1 MNRAED
7 FSPGQTVRFCDSGQ
21 TAEVV
26 TVNRNGTVDVRM
38 QAFGLTIVRTVEPH
52 TIDPLSSDLT
62 PERPKARGA
71 TSKPEPARK
80 SAQDGILDATP
91 VPTTDDELLGY
102 VDAPSGRV
110 WLFDIGL
117 GPEAARGGVSVA
129 GLPTEGRLEVR
140 GRRLGVGDW
149 RHSWS
154 SVALLVRPGRPVT
167 ASEVIGSVPVDC
179 ARLAFFD
186 DRALGLWQHEE
197 ALDGL
202 ADVVFWGGPD
212 ADELARAMDA
222 PGIAGEGFGW
232 TDLPVAE
239 AARRADAVHALG
251 DANRWRFACDLR
263 PHSHHFQ
270 LLAQIRAT
278 ETGSGTVL
286 LDGTAACGFNTS
298 WGDGRY
304 PVICDRD
311 GDGDVVSLRVALAP
325 RE

>member
-154 SVALLVRPGRPVT
+154 SVALLVRPGR
-167 ASEVIGSVPVDC
+167 S
-179 ARLAFFD
+179 R
-186 DRALGLWQHEE
+186 
-197 ALDGL
+197 
-202 ADVVFWGGPD
+202 
-212 ADELARAMDA
+212 
-222 PGIAGEGFGW
+222 
-232 TDLPVAE
+232 PVATRGSPRR
-239 AARRADAVHALG
+239 ARRCGVLG
-251 DANRWRFACDLR
+251 R
-263 PHSHHFQ
+263 S
-270 LLAQIRAT
+270 
-278 ETGSGTVL
+278 
-286 LDGTAACGFNTS
+286 
-298 WGDGRY
+298 
-304 PVICDRD
+304 
-311 GDGDVVSLRVALAP
+311 
-325 RE
+325 